1 MRLWDAA
8 GTSVDGAILAFT
20 VGDDPVLDLELLPFD
35 CIGSAAHAQ
44 MLAEIGVLSPDERD
58 GLLGALR
65 AALYKAEAGDVEIL
79 PEQEDCHTALEG
91 FLTAA
96 VGEAGRKIHTG
107 RSRND
112 QVIAALRLLVRERLL
127 DLATRQVGLIEVL
140 LQQGARHRS
149 VVMPGYTHTRQAM
162 PSTVGQLLFGAAEG
176 AIRDLECFRTPLA
189 QASRAALG
197 SASGYGVPLP
207 LDRERAATL
216 LGCDGID
223 LNTIHVQNSRGR
235 LEASTLFVLHQVTLT
250 LSRLASDL
258 LWFSSEAFGFF
269 SLPDA
274 LTTGSS
280 IMPNKRNPDVLELVR
295 ALPASMLARYTEVCA
310 VLHGLPAGYHRD
322 LQRTKRPLLRGLA
335 EARAAISVM
344 QLAVEQL
351 RVHPERCL
359 AAMSDGIYATDRAY
373 DEVRKGVAF
382 RDAYR
387 RAKDKDTQRMDPQV
401 ALGHRAHLGAPGTDQ
416 VPDLREALAD
426 ARSALVPFAQGAAQ
440 ARLLLAGG

>member
-1 MRLWDAA
+1 MRLWDTA

-20 VGDDPVLDLELLPFD
+20 VGDDPILDLELLPFD
-35 CIGSAAHAQ
+35 CIGSAAHAE
-44 MLAEIGVLSPDERD
+44 MLAEIGVLTQAERD
-58 GLLGALR
+58 DLLDALR
-65 AALYKAEAGDVEIL
+65 EAFRGAKAGELEIR
-79 PEQEDCHTALEG
+79 PEQEDCHTALEEL
-91 FLTAA
+91 LTAT

-127 DLATRQVGLIEVL
+127 ELATCLASLIEALVSR
-140 LQQGARHRS
+140 GAQYGS

-176 AIRDLECFRTPLA
+176 AIRDLECFRIPLA

-207 LDRERAATL
+207 LDRERAGAL
-216 LGCDGID
+216 LGCTGID
-223 LNTIHVQNSRGR
+223 LNTLHVQNCRGR
-235 LEASTLFVLHQVTLT
+235 LEASVLFVLHQATLT
-250 LSRLASDL
+250 LSRLAADL
-258 LWFSSEAFGFF
+258 VWWSSEAFGFF

-310 VLHGLPAGYHRD
+310 ALHGLPSGYHRD

-335 EARAAISVM
+335 EARAAISIM
-344 QLAVEQL
+344 QLAVERL

-359 AAMSDGIYATDRAY
+359 GAMSDGIYATDRAY
-373 DEVRKGVAF
+373 DDVRKGIAF

-387 RAKDKDTQRMDPQV
+387 RAKEAGSQPMDPQV
-401 ALGHRAHLGAPGTDQ
+401 ALRQRAHLGAPGTDQ
-416 VPDLREALAD
+416 AGALREALA
-426 ARSALVPFAQGAAQ
+426 AVRSGLLPFEQGAAQ
-440 ARLLLAGG
+440 ARSLLVGG